1 MTTTSIPN
9 QQGEKEEEN
18 ESKIVN
24 GIDTEQ
30 IQDIIEAVK
39 SNPSMAQASFYTTT
53 SWKSGYDNESFIKDF
68 ELGKNNIPRPRT
80 FKVVGGHP
88 PELLGQNN
96 GPTSVEL
103 LLTALG
109 HCLASGWSTYG
120 ALMGVPIEELKVQI
134 DGDIDLQGMF
144 MLPQP
149 GAVRPGFQEI
159 RAKYY
164 LKSKADRS
172 QIEQVKKM
180 AEDLSPTRD
189 SLRAV
194 RFSSELIIGM

>member
-1 MTTTSIPN
+1 MTTTGKRDK
-9 QQGEKEEEN
+9 QGQKGEKN
-18 ESKIVN
+18 ESKIIN
-24 GIDTEQ
+24 GLDTKQ
-30 IQDIIEAVK
+30 VQGIIEEVK
-39 SNPSMAQASFYTTT
+39 NNPSMVQATFYTNT
-53 SWKSGYDNESFIKDF
+53 SWKTGFDNESSIKDF
-68 ELGKNNIPRPRT
+68 ELGKNIILRPRT
-80 FKVVGGHP
+80 FKVVGDHP

-103 LLTALG
+103 LLAALG
-109 HCLASGWSTYG
+109 HSLTSGWSIYG
-120 ALMGVPIEELKVQI
+120 AVLGVPIEELRVQV
-134 DGDIDLQGMF
+134 DGNLDLQGML

-164 LKSKADRS
+164 LKSKADRP

-194 RFSSELIIGM
+194 RFSSELIMET

>member
-1 MTTTSIPN
+1 MTTTGTQN
-9 QQGEKEEEN
+9 QQKQKEEEN

-24 GIDTEQ
+24 GLDTKRVQ
-30 IQDIIEAVK
+30 GIIEEVK
-39 SNPSMAQASFYTTT
+39 SNPSMAQATFYTAT
-53 SWKSGYDNESFIKDF
+53 SWKSGFDNESSIRDF
-68 ELGKNNIPRPRT
+68 ELGKNIILRPRT
-80 FKVVGGHP
+80 FKVVGSHP

-109 HCLASGWSTYG
+109 HSLASGWSIYG
-120 ALMGVPIEELKVQI
+120 TVLGVPIEELKVQV
-134 DGDIDLQGMF
+134 DGNLDLQGML

-194 RFSSELIIGM
+194 RFSSELIIET

>member
-1 MTTTSIPN
+1 MTTTGKRDK
-9 QQGEKEEEN
+9 QGQKGEKN
-18 ESKIVN
+18 ESKIIN
-24 GIDTEQ
+24 GLDTKQ
-30 IQDIIEAVK
+30 VQGIIEEVK
-39 SNPSMAQASFYTTT
+39 NNPSMVQATFYTTT
-53 SWKSGYDNESFIKDF
+53 SWKTGFDNESSIKDF
-68 ELGKNNIPRPRT
+68 ELGKNIILRPRT
-80 FKVVGGHP
+80 FKVVGDHP

-103 LLTALG
+103 LLAALG
-109 HCLASGWSTYG
+109 HSLTSGWSIYG
-120 ALMGVPIEELKVQI
+120 AVLGVPIEELRVQV
-134 DGDIDLQGMF
+134 DGNLDLQGML

-164 LKSKADRS
+164 LKSKADRP

-194 RFSSELIIGM
+194 RFSSELIMET